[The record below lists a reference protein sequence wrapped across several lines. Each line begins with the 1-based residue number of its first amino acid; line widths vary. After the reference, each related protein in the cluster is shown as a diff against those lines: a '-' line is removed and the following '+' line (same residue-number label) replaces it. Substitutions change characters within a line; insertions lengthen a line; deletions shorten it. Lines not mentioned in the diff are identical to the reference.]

1 MSERARKGLLL
12 VSTIAALCLFF
23 TPSKIMLLLSAAIF
37 LIVAVTVLC
46 ATEMQQ
52 PVGKQYVKATSLCIT
67 VLFAFIGYRSFV
79 ATWLPSNKAGMVATA
94 LHMPK
99 HLFLSIIA
107 IAGCAF
113 GSYALYFASRYFVRK
128 ADELISRKELVSN
141 RSKLYENFKSNWLYS
156 LSTIAFFFL
165 NASLTIPYLLG
176 ICIATIIALFISMQS
191 SSLWKA
197 TKSTSGILRR
207 YALLSAVGICLADF
221 ESFYKDW
228 SASSKAQAI
237 EELLPLPIDLP
248 LAVGVLGAFVALY
261 FVYICLVFFAKKLIE
276 IVRQTALFDGV
287 CRKEL
292 LVYSLIFFAAS
303 SLMMFTFLRSQ
314 AFYGT
319 DLSYDIIYTSDSPS
333 LVKGNVFL
341 ALTHPE
347 NDLRQPLFAVFAA
360 PFMGIPYLFGCIFN
374 QTVQAILLDSVQIL
388 LMIFANFMLAKILN
402 LSAARRICFVAIT
415 STTYTFL
422 LFSLMMEQ
430 YIVAYFWLIF
440 YLYLSKEKTEQNR
453 FVLWGAGGTL
463 LTSLVLMPTLSA
475 NSPLHNFKEWI
486 NDMVNCGLEF
496 VVLMLA
502 FCRFD
507 VIYNLTS
514 RISFLSGF
522 TGESIPF
529 VERVLQYAAF
539 IRGCFFAPAAGVDL
553 LSESHISWQLLS
565 VATVDMWG
573 ILIFFATLLSAAIN
587 RKKYSS
593 RICAAWVGF
602 SIVMLLILGWGTAE
616 NGLILY
622 SLYFGWAFVA
632 LLFQLIET
640 IVDKLCVNWFFPVIT
655 LSCCALLL
663 FFNIPAILKM
673 IDFATTYYPA

>member
-1 MSERARKGLLL
+1 MSERTRKGLLL
-12 VSTIAALCLFF
+12 VSTIAALCLFI
-23 TPSKIMLLLSAAIF
+23 TPSKIMLLISMAVFLAVLAA
-37 LIVAVTVLC
+37 VLRG
-46 ATEMQQ
+46 AEIQK
-52 PVGKQYVKATSLCIT
+52 PVKKQFIKTASLCVTIL
-67 VLFAFIGYRSFV
+67 VAFIGYRSFV
-79 ATWLPSNKAGMVATA
+79 TSWFPSSKVSIVSSA
-94 LHMPK
+94 LHIPK
-99 HLFLSIIA
+99 HLFLSSIA
-107 IAGCAF
+107 IVGCVF
-113 GSYALYFASRYFVRK
+113 GSYAMYCASRFFVKK
-128 ADELISRKELVSN
+128 ADELISRKELVRN
-141 RSKLYENFKSNWLYS
+141 RARLHENFKSNWFYS
-156 LSTIAFFFL
+156 LSAIAFFFL
-165 NASLTIPYLLG
+165 NASPTIPYLLG
-176 ICIATIIALFISMQS
+176 ICIAAIIAIFISAQR

-197 TKSTSGILRR
+197 TKNVSGQIKL
-207 YALLSAVGICLADF
+207 YALLSAAGICLADF
-221 ESFYKDW
+221 ESFYKVW
-228 SASSKAQAI
+228 SASSKAQAL

-248 LAVGVLGAFVALY
+248 LTIGALGAIVALY
-261 FVYICLVFFAKKLIE
+261 FAYICLVFFVKNMMQ
-276 IVRQTALFDGV
+276 IVRQSALFDGF

-292 LVYSLIFFAAS
+292 LVYSFIFFAAS
-303 SLMMFTFLRSQ
+303 SLMVFTFLKSQ

-319 DLSYDIIYTSDSPS
+319 DLDYDIIYTSDSPL
-333 LVKGNVFL
+333 LVKGNVFH

-360 PFMGIPYLFGCIFN
+360 PFMGIPYLLGCFFN
-374 QTVQAILLDSVQIL
+374 QTVQAILLDLVQIL
-388 LMIFANFMLAKILN
+388 LMIFANFMLAKIMN
-402 LSAARRICFVAIT
+402 LSAVRRICFVAIT

-463 LTSLVLMPTLSA
+463 LTSLVLMPTLSV
-475 NSPLHNFKEWI
+475 NSPLRNFKEWLD
-486 NDMVNCGLEF
+486 DMVNCGLEF
-496 VVLMLA
+496 VALMLA

-507 VIYNLTS
+507 VIYYLTS

-522 TGESIPF
+522 TGESVPF
-529 VERVLQYAAF
+529 IERVLQYAAF

-553 LSESHISWQLLS
+553 LSGCHISWQLLP

-602 SIVMLLILGWGTAE
+602 SIVMLLIIGWGTAE

-622 SLYFGWAFVA
+622 SLYFGWAYAA

-640 IVDKLCVNWFFPVIT
+640 IVDKLCINWFFPVIT